1 MYLVLLKYWK
11 EFVAVLA
18 IVGGLWFAYYHIEQI
33 GYNRAVVVYEKKIQ
47 DYNDKLDRRI
57 DNIEKNSDALVMNAI
72 NSKDQYSK
80 EFKAILAAAK
90 GKPTYIVQNGNC
102 LPSQDFVNTY
112 NAAIRKANEK

>member
-1 MYLVLLKYWK
+1 MALLLKYWK
-11 EFVAVLA
+11 ELVAIFA
-18 IVGGLWFAYYHIEQI
+18 IVGGLAFAYYHVEQT